1 MENFTQEN
9 FNFYILI
16 EALKYSTF
24 GLKTYVDQC
33 IDNLYDR
40 LRRNVC
46 SKEACTTFCSKTY
59 NVTKWCETCVKWK
72 RETEKYMRFNSH
84 KKKIPWQDIK
94 LWKLS
99 GKDCEEAKCELFRIF
114 VRDAKIVYD
123 IQTMLSLLQNCR
135 YFDIGDD
142 NKRLQEVRE
151 VRNVFFAHTCRF
163 EISREEL
170 EKAIMILVHF
180 FQHASLKGFRYTL
193 TTVIDLKGLLKKD
206 KERISEIEVFKVYE
220 NIKIVKQL
228 SITNINDM
236 LSITEDKI
244 KTGGHPGKA
253 FKLPFII
260 SAVIFILAII
270 IMMISSN
277 NITDGKLSF
286 FYWIKLLSFCYICIS
301 KLVCCSLIY
310 DTIMF
315 NSYLTFHVYR
325 YQCVDM

>member
-1 MENFTQEN
+1 MGGSRLVKMENCTQEN

-33 IDNLYDR
+33 IDDLYDR
-40 LRRNVC
+40 LRKNVC
-46 SKEACTTFCSKTY
+46 SKEACTKFCSKKY

-84 KKKIPWQDIK
+84 KRKIPWQDIE

-99 GKDCEEAKCELFRIF
+99 GTDCDEAKSELYRIF
-114 VRDAKIVYD
+114 VRDPKIVYD

-142 NKRLQEVRE
+142 NKRLQAVRK

-170 EKAIMILVHF
+170 EKAIMTLVHF
-180 FQHASLKGFRYTL
+180 FQHSSVKGFRYTL

-206 KERISEIEVFKVYE
+206 KERLSEIEIFEVYE
-220 NIKIVKQL
+220 NIKNVKQL
-228 SITNINDM
+228 SVTDINDL
-236 LSITEDKI
+236 LSITEDKLKPLGI
-244 KTGGHPGKA
+244 QEKP
-253 FKLPFII
+253 
-260 SAVIFILAII
+260 
-270 IMMISSN
+270 
-277 NITDGKLSF
+277 LS
-286 FYWIKLLSFCYICIS
+286 YHS
-301 KLVCCSLIY
+301 
-310 DTIMF
+310 
-315 NSYLTFHVYR
+315 
-325 YQCVDM
+325 

>member
-1 MENFTQEN
+1 
-9 FNFYILI
+9 
-16 EALKYSTF
+16 
-24 GLKTYVDQC
+24 
-33 IDNLYDR
+33 
-40 LRRNVC
+40 
-46 SKEACTTFCSKTY
+46 
-59 NVTKWCETCVKWK
+59 
-72 RETEKYMRFNSH
+72 
-84 KKKIPWQDIK
+84 
-94 LWKLS
+94 
-99 GKDCEEAKCELFRIF
+99 
-114 VRDAKIVYD
+114 
-123 IQTMLSLLQNCR
+123 
-135 YFDIGDD
+135 
-142 NKRLQEVRE
+142 
-151 VRNVFFAHTCRF
+151 
-163 EISREEL
+163 
-170 EKAIMILVHF
+170 MILF

-270 IMMISSN
+270 IMMILSN

-310 DTIMF
+310 ETNMF
-315 NSYLTFHVYR
+315 NSDLTFHVYR

>member
-1 MENFTQEN
+1 MISRLCCLSFRIVD
-9 FNFYILI
+9 ILI
-16 EALKYSTF
+16 L
-24 GLKTYVDQC
+24 VM
-33 IDNLYDR
+33 
-40 LRRNVC
+40 
-46 SKEACTTFCSKTY
+46 TTS
-59 NVTKWCETCVKWK
+59 
-72 RETEKYMRFNSH
+72 
-84 KKKIPWQDIK
+84 
-94 LWKLS
+94 
-99 GKDCEEAKCELFRIF
+99 
-114 VRDAKIVYD
+114 
-123 IQTMLSLLQNCR
+123 
-135 YFDIGDD
+135 
-142 NKRLQEVRE
+142 
-151 VRNVFFAHTCRF
+151 VFFSAHTCRF

-170 EKAIMILVHF
+170 EKAIMILF

-270 IMMISSN
+270 IMMILSN
-277 NITDGKLSF
+277 NITDGKLSL

-310 DTIMF
+310 ETNMF
-315 NSYLTFHVYR
+315 NSDLTFHVYR